1 MEHSKKIKLV
11 TFAPHPNFG
20 TCLQSY
26 ALNKVL
32 QDMGHD
38 VEFIYNGRETP
49 KWGIKEYT
57 RYFIKLIL
65 PSKVIQRIREKWETN
80 LQNNAETPPVI
91 LKLPNYRFLYAISK
105 LPFYYPLYKFFKCRT
120 LQWKKVWKFTYED
133 GNYNMRRIYTNDQ
146 YKDVVKD
153 ADIFITGSDQIW
165 NPYCGG
171 FNPMMFLEFAGNC
184 KRIAYSSSIA
194 RPEFPKNV
202 RERAKKDLQ
211 NFKHIG
217 VREQSSVDML
227 NDLLNRDDVRAVV
240 DPTYL
245 LTKEEWQDFAN
256 RANIEFELPE
266 KYIFCYFIGDRYR
279 DYSAMVDDVKKQTG
293 IQDVITADCTNG
305 YVNYG
310 DGILYKDGGPYEFV
324 YLLSHATMV
333 CMDSFHATVFALK
346 FGVDFVHILKTKSEK
361 SVESQNSRMYD
372 LLKRYDL
379 LYKLYDA
386 NNAEWLRSIDY
397 DKVNKLMEKEI
408 IDSYTFLQKE
418 IYS

>member
-1 MEHSKKIKLV
+1 MKIKLV

-32 QDMGHD
+32 RDMGHD
-38 VEFIYNGRETP
+38 VEFIYNCRENP
-49 KWGIKEYT
+49 KWGLIDYVRYAIKAV
-57 RYFIKLIL
+57 L
-65 PSKVIQRIREKWETN
+65 PAKIIQYIREKREVVSPKN
-80 LQNNAETPPVI
+80 EETPPVI
-91 LKLPNYRFLYAISK
+91 LKLPNNRFLYAISK

-133 GNYNMRRIYTNDQ
+133 GNYNMKRIYTHDQ
-146 YKDVVKD
+146 YEVIVKD

-171 FNPMMFLEFAGNC
+171 FNPMMFLEFAGKT

-194 RPEFPKNV
+194 RPEFPNNV

-211 NFKHIG
+211 KFKHIG

-227 NDLLNRDDVRAVV
+227 NVLLNRDDVRAVV

-256 RANIEFELPE
+256 RSTIEFELPE

-293 IQDVITADCTNG
+293 IKDVITADCTSG

-346 FGVDFVHILKTKSEK
+346 FGVDFVHILKTKKENTS
-361 SVESQNSRMYD
+361 ESQNSRMYD
-372 LLKRYDL
+372 LLKRYNL
-379 LYKLYDA
+379 LYKIYDQK
-386 NNAEWLRSIDY
+386 NIDWLRPIDF
-397 DKVNKLMEKEI
+397 DEINKIMEEEI
-408 IDSYTFLQKE
+408 INSRDFLYQE
-418 IYS
+418 INS

>member
-146 YKDVVKD
+146 YKDVVKN

-194 RPEFPKNV
+194 RPEFPIEV
-202 RERAKKDLQ
+202 RDRAKSDLQ
-211 NFKHIG
+211 KFKHIA
-217 VREQSSVDML
+217 VREQNSVDML
-227 NDLLNRDDVRAVV
+227 NTLLGRNDVKLVV
-240 DPTYL
+240 DPTAL
-245 LTKEEWQDFAN
+245 LSRDEWREFGE
-256 RANIEFELPE
+256 RAIIEFRLPK
-266 KYIFCYFIGDRYR
+266 KYILCYFVGERKEYKD
-279 DYSAMVDDVKKQTG
+279 MVN
-293 IQDVITADCTNG
+293 DVITKTGIKDVVTIDCKG
-305 YVNYG
+305 GLVNYG
-310 DGILYKDGGPYEFV
+310 DGLLYKKGGPYEFV
-324 YLLSHATMV
+324 YLINHASMV
-333 CMDSFHATVFALK
+333 CMDSFHATIFALK
-346 FGVDFVHILKTKSEK
+346 FGVDFVHILKTKSEEN
-361 SVESQNSRMYD
+361 VESQNSRMYD
-372 LLKRYDL
+372 FLGRYGL
-379 LYKLYDA
+379 LYKLYRPDSE
-386 NNAEWLRSIDY
+386 EWLRPIDF
-397 DKVNKLMEKEI
+397 DMVNRKMKEEI
-408 IDSYTFLQKE
+408 EDSYNFLRFE
-418 IYS
+418 VEA